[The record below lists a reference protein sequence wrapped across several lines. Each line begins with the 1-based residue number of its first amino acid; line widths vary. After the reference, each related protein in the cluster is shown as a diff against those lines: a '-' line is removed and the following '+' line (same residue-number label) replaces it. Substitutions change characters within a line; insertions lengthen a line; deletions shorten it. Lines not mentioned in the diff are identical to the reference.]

1 MRRFAVWLWAAT
13 LLFGQQAG
21 IPEPEKQQVN
31 PPGSKGR
38 ATTPANSPAGGAGR
52 GASAAGGRGASAPP
66 ASGLTSAREL
76 KFPALRVLQ
85 EPPTSTLT
93 LSNGLKVFLE
103 EDHDLPVVGGIAMVK
118 TGTLLDPPQR
128 IGLAEL
134 AVITLRTGGT
144 NLKTPEQVDALLD
157 DNAINLE
164 SKVTDSMA
172 TVTFSAMK
180 DNAGIAFQLFKEFLA
195 QPGFRQE
202 KLEMAKSQ
210 IRQAISHRND
220 VVRTLAHR
228 EFNSLIYGAETPYGW
243 QPEYGTLDPIR
254 RADVREFHQ
263 RYFSPANTTLGIWG
277 DFNSETMKAELEKVF
292 GAWKAAQ
299 PAAAVDFG
307 KIRIAAAPGVFLAER
322 KDTQPSSFSIG
333 HLGGLKSDKDYPAL
347 QVMAAILGGGPQSRI
362 VERLRRAGITNDV
375 GAVWNAGYLQPGLFE
390 VSGTAKPTATIETVR
405 AIQDEIGKIRTAEV
419 TDDECRVGREAVIHS
434 LIFAHDTRA
443 KLFAGQL
450 ALDYYGYPKDY
461 LSRHQKALQAVSKAD
476 VLRVAK
482 QYLKPADL
490 SIVVSGNPTMFVEP
504 LEKLGKVTKLDTT
517 IPEPKPEVAETTE
530 ASLAQG
536 KQILMR
542 AQQAAGG
549 TEKLAAVNDYT
560 MLSDYAIDPAVSN
573 IGGFKIAQTD
583 RWIKPAS
590 LRQDSILP
598 AGRVSAYTDGKVGW
612 ISTPQGWGALSAVQR
627 SQIAGDLFRVY
638 FRLLLSDRIDGRT
651 VNAIEDNTV
660 QITDTTG
667 QMSTVEFDE
676 QTHLPKRVSYDTQ
689 QAGGAPIYS
698 EDVYEDFRDV
708 GGILMPFKITINQ
721 AGRRFSDVAVKDYKL
736 NSGINPTELGR
747 RPQ

>member
-1 MRRFAVWLWAAT
+1 MKRFAVCLWAAT
-13 LLFGQQAG
+13 LLGQQAPG
-21 IPEPEKQQVN
+21 VPEPEKDQVS
-31 PPGSKGR
+31 PAARGR
-38 ATTPANSPAGGAGR
+38 SATPATPPAAGAGR
-52 GASAAGGRGASAPP
+52 GATAAGRGASPP
-66 ASGLTSAREL
+66 SASGLSSAREL

-85 EPPTSTLT
+85 EPPTTTFTLF
-93 LSNGLKVFLE
+93 NGLKVFLE
-103 EDHDLPVVGGIAMVK
+103 EDHDLPVVGGIALVK
-118 TGTLLDPPQR
+118 AGTLLDPPQR

-134 AVITLRTGGT
+134 AGIALRTGGT
-144 NLKTPEQVDALLD
+144 NVKTPEQVDALLD

-164 SKVTDSMA
+164 SKVTDSMV

-202 KLEMAKSQ
+202 KLEMAKAQ

-220 VVRTLAHR
+220 VARTLAHR
-228 EFNSLIYGAETPYGW
+228 EFTSLIYGKDTPYGW
-243 QPEYGTLDPIR
+243 QPEYATLDPIR
-254 RADVREFHQ
+254 RADVRGFHQ
-263 RYFSPANTTLGIWG
+263 HYFSPSNTTLGIWG

-292 GAWKAAQ
+292 GDWKAAQ
-299 PAAAVDFG
+299 PAAPVDFG
-307 KIRIAAAPGVFLAER
+307 KVRTAPAPGVFLAER

-333 HLGGLKSDKDYPAL
+333 HLGGLKSDRDYPAL

-375 GAVWNAGYLQPGLFE
+375 GAVWNAGYLQPGVFE
-390 VSGTAKPTATIETVR
+390 ISGTAKPTATIETVR

-419 TDDECRVGREAVIHS
+419 TEDECRAAREAVIDS
-434 LIFAHDTRA
+434 LIFTHDSRA
-443 KLFAGQL
+443 KLFVGQL

-461 LSRHQKALQAVSKAD
+461 LSRYQKAVQAVSKAD
-476 VLRVAK
+476 VQRVAK

-490 SIVVSGNPTMFVEP
+490 SILVSGNPSMFVEP
-504 LEKLGKVTKLDTT
+504 LEKLGKVTKIDTT

-536 KQILMR
+536 KQILVR

-560 MLSDYAIDPAVSN
+560 MLADYELDPAVPN

-583 RWIKPAS
+583 RWIKPSS
-590 LRQDSILP
+590 LRQDSVLP
-598 AGRVSAYTDGKVGW
+598 AGRVSAYTDGRVGW
-612 ISTPQGWGALSAVQR
+612 ISTAQGWAALSGVQR
-627 SQIAGDLFRVY
+627 SQIGGDLFRVY
-638 FRLLLSDRIDGRT
+638 FRLLLSDRIEGRT

-689 QAGGAPIYS
+689 QTGGAPIYS
-698 EDVYEDFRDV
+698 EDVYEDFRPV

-721 AGRRFSDVAVKDYKL
+721 GGHRFSDVAVKEYKI